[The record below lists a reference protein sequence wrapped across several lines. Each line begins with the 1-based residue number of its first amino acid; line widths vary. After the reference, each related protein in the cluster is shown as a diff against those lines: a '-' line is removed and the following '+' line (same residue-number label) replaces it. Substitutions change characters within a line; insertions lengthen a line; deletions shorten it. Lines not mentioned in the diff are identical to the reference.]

1 MGVRV
6 KRASI
11 GSAFVDGAC
20 GRLQC
25 RSCAP
30 PPFTVKKLE
39 CSKQAFAVNTLA
51 WNNRIGLGSIL
62 LVCEGRVMIKR
73 DGWGHLYSDV
83 RGEILRSPE
92 DKQLRKRLPRTFSLI
107 KNESK
112 GIEDD
117 QIPS

>member
-1 MGVRV
+1 ML
-6 KRASI
+6 
-11 GSAFVDGAC
+11 GSVAFVDGGLVVLYCLAKS
-20 GRLQC
+20 L
-25 RSCAP
+25 

-39 CSKQAFAVNTLA
+39 CSKQAIALNTLA
-51 WNNRIGLGSIL
+51 WNNRIGPGLIL
-62 LVCEGRVMIKR
+62 LVCEVQVMIKR
-73 DGWGHLYSDV
+73 DGWGHLYSGA
-83 RGEILRSPE
+83 RGEILGLPE

>member
-1 MGVRV
+1 MRVVRAARGVLLW
-6 KRASI
+6 RAAAR
-11 GSAFVDGAC
+11 GFAVAGVPA
-20 GRLQC
+20 
-25 RSCAP
+25 

-51 WNNRIGLGSIL
+51 WNNRIGLVPIL

-73 DGWGHLYSDV
+73 DGWGHLYSGV
-83 RGEILRSPE
+83 RGEILGLPE
-92 DKQLRKRLPRTFSLI
+92 DKPLRKRLPRTFSLI
-107 KNESK
+107 KNENK